1 MLKKVGLALLLLLVV
16 IQFIQPTKNQSTE
29 ILASDI
35 TKVRQVPADV
45 QEILTVACYD
55 CHSNNTVYP
64 WYSHIQPVAWWLNNH
79 VVEGKQKLNF
89 STFGDYD
96 TKKANHKLDET
107 IEVLQKNEMPLKSYT
122 LIHTNAKLT
131 DAQKTLVI
139 NWVKSAM
146 VGGETGNATPVSS
159 EEKEREEH

>member
-1 MLKKVGLALLLLLVV
+1 
-16 IQFIQPTKNQSTE
+16 
-29 ILASDI
+29 
-35 TKVRQVPADV
+35 
-45 QEILTVACYD
+45 
-55 CHSNNTVYP
+55 
-64 WYSHIQPVAWWLNNH
+64 

-139 NWVKSAM
+139 NWAKSAM
-146 VGGETGNATPVSS
+146 VGGETRNATPVSS
-159 EEKEREEH
+159 EEKEKEEH